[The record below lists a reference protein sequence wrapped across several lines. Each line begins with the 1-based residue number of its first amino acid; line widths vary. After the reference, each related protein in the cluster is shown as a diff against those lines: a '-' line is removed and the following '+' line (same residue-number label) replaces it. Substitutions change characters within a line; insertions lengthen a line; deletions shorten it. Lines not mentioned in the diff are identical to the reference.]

1 MSEMKKTS
9 HPKTSRHKTSY
20 RKKRPEPEYSK
31 RAYDGK
37 TRRWEWKYETELGV
51 YPKDW
56 ARRFPHLADRGRW
69 VITEVK

>member
-1 MSEMKKTS
+1 MSEKSVNRKKS
-9 HPKTSRHKTSY
+9 VF
-20 RKKRPEPEYSK
+20 RKSKRPEPEYSK

-37 TRRWEWKYETELGV
+37 TLRWEWKYETELGV

>member
-1 MSEMKKTS
+1 MSEVKKNKHYVKRS
-9 HPKTSRHKTSY
+9 
-20 RKKRPEPEYSK
+20 KRPQQEYST

-37 TRRWEWKYETELGV
+37 TLRWEGTYETELNI

-56 ARRFPHLADRGRW
+56 SRRFPHLADRGRW

>member
-1 MSEMKKTS
+1 MSEKSVSRKKS
-9 HPKTSRHKTSY
+9 VF
-20 RKKRPEPEYSK
+20 RKSKRPEPEYSK

-37 TRRWEWKYETELGV
+37 TLRWEWKYETELGI

-56 ARRFPHLADRGRW
+56 SRRFPHLADRGRW

>member
-1 MSEMKKTS
+1 MSAVKHKKK
-9 HPKTSRHKTSY
+9 HYFKRG
-20 RKKRPEPEYSK
+20 KRPVPEYSK
-31 RAYDGK
+31 RGYDGWINK
-37 TRRWEWKYETELGV
+37 WEWFYETELGV

>member
-1 MSEMKKTS
+1 MSEKTVNSKKS
-9 HPKTSRHKTSY
+9 VN
-20 RKKRPEPEYSK
+20 RKKSKRPPPEYST

-37 TRRWEWKYETELGV
+37 TLRWEWKYEGELGI

-56 ARRFPHLADRGRW
+56 ARRFLHLAERGRW

>member
-1 MSEMKKTS
+1 MSEKNVN
-9 HPKTSRHKTSY
+9 
-20 RKKRPEPEYSK
+20 RKKSLFRKSKRQEPEYSK

-37 TRRWEWKYETELGV
+37 TLRWEWKYETELGI